1 MDHEFFMNIAI
12 KEAMKAYEIGEVPV
26 GAIIVK
32 DKEIVAKAYNRVE
45 IDNDATAHAELIAI
59 KKASKKLGVWRLS
72 GCSLY
77 VTLEPCA
84 MCAGAMV
91 YSRID
96 KLIIGTDDYKRGCA
110 GTVIDLLNFEPF
122 NHKVE
127 VTKGVLA
134 EKCSRML
141 SEFFENL
148 RRSRKGL

>member
-12 KEAMKAYEIGEVPV
+12 EEAMKAAEIGEVPV
-26 GAIIVK
+26 GAVIVK
-32 DKEIVAKAYNRVE
+32 DGEVIARGYNRVE

-59 KKASKKLGVWRLS
+59 KEASKKLGVWRLS
-72 GCSLY
+72 GCTLY

-91 YSRID
+91 HSRIN
-96 KLIIGTDDYKRGCA
+96 KLIVGTDDYKRGCA

-127 VTKGVLA
+127 VIKGVLA
-134 EKCSRML
+134 YKCSQIL
-141 SEFFENL
+141 SGFFENL
-148 RRSRKGL
+148 RRSRKVL

>member
-12 KEAMKAYEIGEVPV
+12 EEAMKAARIGEVPV
-26 GAIIVK
+26 GAVIVK
-32 DKEIVAKAYNRVE
+32 DGEVIARGYNRVE

-59 KKASKKLGVWRLS
+59 KEASKKLGVWRLS
-72 GCSLY
+72 GCTIY

-91 YSRID
+91 HSRID
-96 KLIIGTDDYKRGCA
+96 KLIVGTDDYKRGCA

-127 VTKGVLA
+127 VKKGVLA
-134 EKCSRML
+134 HKCSQIL

-148 RRSRKGL
+148 RRSRKEL

>member
-12 KEAMKAYEIGEVPV
+12 EEALKAAEIGEVPV

-32 DKEIVAKAYNRVE
+32 DKEVIARAYNRVE
-45 IDNDATAHAELIAI
+45 IDNDATAHAELLAI
-59 KKASKKLGVWRLS
+59 KEASKKLGAWRLS

-91 YSRID
+91 HSRID
-96 KLIIGTDDYKRGCA
+96 KLIVGTDDYKRGCA
-110 GTVIDLLNFEPF
+110 GTVINLLNYEPF

-127 VTKGVLA
+127 VIKGVLA
-134 EKCSRML
+134 EKCSQIL
-141 SEFFENL
+141 SDFFEKL
-148 RRSRKGL
+148 RKSRKAL

>member
-12 KEAMKAYEIGEVPV
+12 EEALKAAEIGEVPV

-32 DKEIVAKAYNRVE
+32 DKEVIARAYNRVE
-45 IDNDATAHAELIAI
+45 IDNDATAHAELLAI
-59 KKASKKLGVWRLS
+59 KEASKKLGAWRLS

-91 YSRID
+91 HSRID
-96 KLIIGTDDYKRGCA
+96 KLIVGTDDYKRGCA
-110 GTVIDLLNFEPF
+110 GTVINLLNYEPF

-127 VTKGVLA
+127 VIKGVLA
-134 EKCSRML
+134 EECSQIL
-141 SEFFENL
+141 SDFFEKL
-148 RRSRKGL
+148 RKSRKAL